1 MKIQSLRELRD
12 EMKAVVCGDRSPP
25 AHANAPVY
33 ESADAMMRLPTPE
46 NRKLLSL
53 IAQKRPQAGASL
65 ALLCGRAESNLVE
78 HLRGCKTLAS
88 SAWTTVMVAPRCQ
101 PDTTVFKK
109 KRFTAIWHQDC
120 CAGPVEP
127 SL

>member
-33 ESADAMMRLPTPE
+33 ESADALMRLLTPE

-53 IAQKRPQAGASL
+53 IAQKRPQSVASL
-65 ALLCGRAESNLVE
+65 ALLCGRAESNLS
-78 HLRGCKTLAS
+78 RTLAKLQN
-88 SAWTTVMVAPRCQ
+88 AGIIRMDDGDGRAKVPTVAVHTLRLEI
-101 PDTTVFKK
+101 DVF
-109 KRFTAIWHQDC
+109 TSQDYVEAI
-120 CAGPVEP
+120 AT
-127 SL
+127 